1 MILNKEEMFIAI
13 ILTAI
18 SSVFPYMILAIP
30 VCAFFWAI
38 TGAGESKLWRRLGV
52 PTIWA
57 MTYLNW
63 WVLLLVPISFGFL
76 SLGYGIPSLLD
87 EGSWLGKIAWNITGH
102 NSLWANILTRG
113 IIYTGAVLPFIIFR
127 VLYG

>member
-1 MILNKEEMFIAI
+1 MLNREEMVIAVL
-13 ILTAI
+13 LTVIAA
-18 SSVFPYMILAIP
+18 VFPYAILAAP

-63 WVLLLVPISFGFL
+63 WAFLLVPVSFAFL
-76 SLGYGIPSLLD
+76 TIGYGIPSLLD
-87 EGSWLGKIAWNITGH
+87 EGSWLGKIAWNISGH
-102 NSLWANILTRG
+102 NSLWANVITRG
-113 IIYTGAVLPFIIFR
+113 IIYGGAVLPFLIYR
-127 VLYG
+127 VFYG